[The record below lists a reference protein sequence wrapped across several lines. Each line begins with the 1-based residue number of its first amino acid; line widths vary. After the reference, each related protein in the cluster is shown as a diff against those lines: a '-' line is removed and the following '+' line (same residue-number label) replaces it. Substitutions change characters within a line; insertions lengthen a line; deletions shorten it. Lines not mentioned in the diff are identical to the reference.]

1 MIMDPEEI
9 KAAEQTE
16 MRDLFDEVLKKPLK
30 TSPPLNE
37 PQQER
42 LNEMVDMLMATVN
55 GTAES
60 QAADATGNKT
70 VGEAEADAQK
80 EAEAKAEADAQKAA
94 EDLKKAEWLALPA
107 KRAMIDLGAAFSYSS
122 EWHDG

>member
-60 QAADATGNKT
+60 
-70 VGEAEADAQK
+70 
-80 EAEAKAEADAQKAA
+80 
-94 EDLKKAEWLALPA
+94 
-107 KRAMIDLGAAFSYSS
+107 
-122 EWHDG
+122 